1 MKVDNKVN
9 SNASQ
14 LQGLATQKA
23 QDAKKGKE
31 SLLENLGS
39 KNVKQD
45 SARVELSE
53 RAQDMK
59 KAKDIAKN
67 APDVNLDKVKKF
79 QALIDSG
86 NYKVDSKKVADK
98 MVDEH
103 LMSAAMTE
111 EK

>member
-9 SNASQ
+9 SNVSQ
-14 LQGLATQKA
+14 LQELATQKT
-23 QDAKKGKE
+23 QDARKSKQ

-39 KNVKQD
+39 KDVKQD
-45 SARVELSE
+45 SVRVALSE

-59 KAKDIAKN
+59 KATDVAKN

-79 QALIDSG
+79 QELIDSG

-98 MVDEH
+98 LVDEH

-111 EK
+111 EE